1 MTFRWKLMLSVLV
14 INLVCASTISFI
26 DANRIQKTYI
36 SENLIQQQAIQDQI
50 VSAIQDVQKAYD
62 LFDVQMNDSMKQY
75 FDDMIEQYEQNPDFS
90 LWDLQALKQK
100 YGHIDIYILNSDLV
114 VKYATV
120 AKDIGLDFKT
130 FGSFAKVTRD
140 RLNGD
145 KFAADSISLETSSG
159 NLMKYSYMPTP
170 DHKYLLEF
178 GFNIENGDIFKS
190 FNFLD
195 VYKKMTQKYENVH
208 QVVLYANKGESFG
221 AVGEGN
227 KPIHLSDDK
236 FLFPV
241 FNKTI
246 ETNQIQS
253 IEDTY
258 NGKSAIY
265 KFVPIHNEQT
275 TEAIEVVF
283 DNTALENLISQNQ
296 RTLFIELACIVLFSL
311 VVTYLLSN
319 LALNPIRRLTSL
331 IRKTSHLDFT
341 DEAIENKLLNSKD
354 EFGDIS
360 RSIMDMR
367 REMKGMAEKLT
378 SVSISLTQTAVSLND
393 AASLV
398 NEQTLQ
404 TSGASS
410 ELNTIAQ
417 STVNDSRNIS
427 ERMSSMKE
435 VISGL
440 KEQTDEAYTASQ
452 NVRNHAQ
459 DLMSDAIT
467 SKESAVQIYSTVKNQ
482 VEQAIEQSKTVQE
495 INEMA
500 ETIMQIS
507 NQIRLLSLNARI
519 EAARA
524 GEEGRG
530 FAVVA
535 SEIQKLADES
545 SASVSTIGAI
555 SGKIEQT
562 VVDLSQSSEEI
573 LGFIDHKVLPHYEQL
588 IHTSQQYDQD
598 SKLFS
603 DLLLNFNTKSLELN
617 NAIQENVESINRIF
631 RSLDESS
638 AAIQGI
644 TTQTEIIVEQN
655 QEVYRK
661 AEDSTVNANKLKSV
675 TDRFKI

>member
-1 MTFRWKLMLSVLV
+1 
-14 INLVCASTISFI
+14 
-26 DANRIQKTYI
+26 
-36 SENLIQQQAIQDQI
+36 
-50 VSAIQDVQKAYD
+50 
-62 LFDVQMNDSMKQY
+62 
-75 FDDMIEQYEQNPDFS
+75 
-90 LWDLQALKQK
+90 
-100 YGHIDIYILNSDLV
+100 
-114 VKYATV
+114 
-120 AKDIGLDFKT
+120 
-130 FGSFAKVTRD
+130 
-140 RLNGD
+140 
-145 KFAADSISLETSSG
+145 
-159 NLMKYSYMPTP
+159 
-170 DHKYLLEF
+170 
-178 GFNIENGDIFKS
+178 
-190 FNFLD
+190 
-195 VYKKMTQKYENVH
+195 
-208 QVVLYANKGESFG
+208 
-221 AVGEGN
+221 
-227 KPIHLSDDK
+227 
-236 FLFPV
+236 
-241 FNKTI
+241 
-246 ETNQIQS
+246 
-253 IEDTY
+253 
-258 NGKSAIY
+258 
-265 KFVPIHNEQT
+265 VPIHNEQT

-331 IRKTSHLDFT
+331 IRKTSNLDFT

-427 ERMSSMKE
+427 ERMRSMKE

-545 SASVSTIGAI
+545 SASVSKIGAI
-555 SGKIEQT
+555 SEKIEQT
-562 VVDLSQSSEEI
+562 VVDLSQSAEEI
-573 LGFIDHKVLPHYEQL
+573 LGFIDHKVLPHYGQL

-598 SKLFS
+598 SKQFS
-603 DLLLNFNTKSLELN
+603 ELLQNFNTKSFELN
-617 NAIQENVESINRIF
+617 TAIQENVESIDRIF

-644 TTQTEIIVEQN
+644 STQTEIIVEQN
-655 QEVYRK
+655 QAVYRN
-661 AEDSTVNANKLKSV
+661 AEDSMANADKLKSV